1 MGHTVKWVDAC
12 PPGPVSLDLMEM
24 RGAPLGG
31 QGHPRI
37 RFRREEGPRWRRV
50 DQHHLPGPL
59 SVLRLGDKHGPD
71 ACRSLWS
78 LRGAHSPGSRRS
90 CQDCPPC
97 AFRGLSACRE
107 THQAR
112 PHARPTSSAGQAL
125 MISPRDPRSKPGHVP
140 GFLFSGAAGGPA
152 STGEDPEVIRAA
164 WGPSFNRRGSR
175 SNQGKNLYRRGF

>member
-37 RFRREEGPRWRRV
+37 RFRREEGPRRRRV

-59 SVLRLGDKHGPD
+59 SVLRLGDKHGPE
-71 ACRSLWS
+71 ACRSLRS
-78 LRGAHSPGSRRS
+78 LRWAHSQGSRRA

-97 AFRGLSACRE
+97 AFRGLSAYRE

-112 PHARPTSSAGQAL
+112 PHACPTSSAGQAL

-140 GFLFSGAAGGPA
+140 GFLLSGAAGGPA

-164 WGPSFNRRGSR
+164 WGQSFNRPGSR

>member
-78 LRGAHSPGSRRS
+78 LRGAHSPGSRRARK
-90 CQDCPPC
+90 DCPPC
-97 AFRGLSACRE
+97 AFRGLSAYRE

-112 PHARPTSSAGQAL
+112 PDASTWAQV
-125 MISPRDPRSKPGHVP
+125 ISPRDPRSKPGHVP
-140 GFLFSGAAGGPA
+140 GFLFSGRPGGRA

-164 WGPSFNRRGSR
+164 WGPSFNRPGSR